1 MPCVGS
7 DRSMIYCSAALTYV
21 KESGQHS
28 AVHQL
33 SQQRDFIVLAVRT
46 PVKDE
51 ESDGPQRK
59 TGQSKL
65 DGLDEEWA
73 TEHAHQVSRM
83 LPGGLFVLGVFLIT
97 SPELSKEA
105 QNVLRKLVFSV
116 DRTVMKTRLWHYA
129 EDDVTDR
136 VALHFCSV
144 AKKITCRTY
153 DVRDAKCSAKPA
165 DWKYQSGVSSSWVP
179 LECTIKV
186 DIHVPLPATSVKQDF
201 QRSLRDGLA
210 KWALQIE
217 KSVFLLNGQVKEEDS
232 ELLYGQK
239 KSRGTFPLPSFVVQV
254 LTQIPQSSGERSTAA
269 VQVCTGSTHLQG
281 VLKCRAYIHSNKPKV
296 KDAVQALKRDILNT
310 VSDRC
315 EALFEDLLLDG
326 TLDQKESVK
335 TSHSL
340 PRRVFAP
347 IVGSGVKLCGYM
359 FDDEAAGE
367 IRERFLELLD
377 QDLKEED
384 FDIAE
389 EINTEKATSDT
400 GDAPRLVT
408 PNIEHQESNKTS
420 TVAFSV
426 QQNLGVVLA
435 AACALL
441 AIAISLHYYIN

>member
-1 MPCVGS
+1 MEEGVELYLS
-7 DRSMIYCSAALTYV
+7 RLIV
-21 KESGQHS
+21 KEQDYVTGLLVGQC
-28 AVHQL
+28 
-33 SQQRDFIVLAVRT
+33 SQQRDFVVLAVRT
-46 PVKDE
+46 PAKDE
-51 ESDGPQRK
+51 EGDGPQRK
-59 TGQSKL
+59 SGQSKL
-65 DGLDEEWA
+65 DGIDEEWA
-73 TEHAHQVSRM
+73 TEHTRQLSRM
-83 LPGGLFVLGVFLIT
+83 LPGGLLVLGVFLIT

-116 DRTVMKTRLWHYA
+116 DKTVMKTRLWSYA

-136 VALHFCSV
+136 VALHFCS
-144 AKKITCRTY
+144 ATKKITCRTY
-153 DVRDAKCSAKPA
+153 DVRDARCSAKPA

-179 LECTIKV
+179 LECTINV
-186 DIHVPLPATSVKQDF
+186 DIHIPSSAASVKQEL
-201 QRSLRDGLA
+201 QRSIQDGLTR
-210 KWALQIE
+210 WALQIE
-217 KSVFLLNGQVKEEDS
+217 KSVFLLNGQVKEEGS

-239 KSRGTFPLPSFVVQV
+239 KSARGTFQLPSFLVQV
-254 LTQIPQSSGERSTAA
+254 LTPYPRSSGDRSTAT

-281 VLKCRAYIHSNKPKV
+281 AVKCRAYIHSNKPKV

-335 TSHSL
+335 MSHSL

-347 IVGSGVKLCGYM
+347 IGGSGVKLCDYI

-367 IRERFLELLD
+367 IRERFLEISD

-384 FDIAE
+384 LDFAE
-389 EINTEKATSDT
+389 EINTEKVTSDT
-400 GDAPRLVT
+400 GGTLRIDKINA
-408 PNIEHQESNKTS
+408 EHQESFKTP
-420 TVAFSV
+420 TVTFKV

-441 AIAISLHYYIN
+441 ATAISLHYYIN